1 VSAAVLAAATPA
13 IGAGPSVTARSYLVQ
28 SATGDVLLASH
39 ARDRVAIA
47 SITKLMTVLL
57 TLEHAKPTDVVTIPP
72 DAASVGESSIHLAT
86 GEQLSVLELVK
97 GALIQ
102 SANDAAWALAAY
114 VGRGDVQRFV
124 ALMNQK
130 AQVLG
135 LRHTHFARPDGLDAP
150 GHYSSARDVTR
161 LARIVMRIPLVRAI
175 VREQTDTI
183 RGGRTLHT
191 WNDLLATFPGLI
203 GVKTGHTSAAG
214 WSEVAAARGDGVT
227 VYATLLGSPSR
238 AQRNADLA
246 KLLRWGLSR
255 YRWVAVIQRSRVYG
269 WAKAP
274 YGRKA
279 LALVVPR
286 RVVRVVRID
295 RPLLERV
302 MAAQTVAL
310 PVRRGERLGEVRVFD
325 RGRLIAR
332 SPLLASRAIERPGA
346 IGRAEWYAGRAVHHV
361 WSWVS

>member
-1 VSAAVLAAATPA
+1 VAAVALACATPA
-13 IGAGPSVTARSYLVQ
+13 LGVGPTVAAHSYLVEN
-28 SATGDVLLASH
+28 ANGDVLLASH

-57 TLEHAKPTDVVTIPP
+57 TLEHASPSDVVTISP
-72 DAASVGESSIHLAT
+72 DAASVGESSINLRT
-86 GEQLSVLELVK
+86 GEQLTVLELVK
-97 GALIQ
+97 AALIQ
-102 SANDAAWALAAY
+102 SANDAAWALADY
-114 VGRGDVQRFV
+114 VGHGDVSSFV
-124 ALMNQK
+124 ALMNRK
-130 AQVLG
+130 ARQLG
-135 LRHTHFARPDGLDAP
+135 LHDTHFARPDGLDAY

-175 VREQTDTI
+175 VRKQSDRI
-183 RGGRTLHT
+183 SGGRTLRT

-214 WSEVAAARGDGVT
+214 WSEVAAARGGGVT

-246 KLLRWGLSR
+246 SLLRWGLSR

-274 YGRKA
+274 YGRKP
-279 LALVVPR
+279 LALVVR
-286 RVVRVVRID
+286 KRVVRVVRID

-302 MAAQTVAL
+302 VAARTVAL
-310 PVRRGERLGEVRVFD
+310 PVHKGEHLGEVRIFD

-332 SPLLASRAIERPGA
+332 VPLLASRNIARPGWL
-346 IGRAEWYAGRAVHHV
+346 GRTEWYADRALHHF